1 MSSSAKDAARPNR
14 GRAAGPANRAA
25 LLAAAR
31 EVFGEQGLSAPL
43 SAVARRA
50 GVGQGSLYRHF
61 PSRTALAAAVFDENL
76 NEVEQF
82 VAASGT
88 GLTALFDVV
97 CAQAVVSTAMI
108 DLVEADRHDPD
119 VERLGA
125 RFAAIVGR
133 LVRTERET
141 GALASHVDVDDV
153 LLAVG
158 MIATVLARSDE
169 DERAALATRGRAIF
183 ARAFRPAASSD
194 AR

>member
-14 GRAAGPANRAA
+14 GRAAGPENRAA

-61 PSRTALAAAVFDENL
+61 PTRTALAAAVFDENL
-76 NEVEQF
+76 DEVAQF

-97 CAQAVVSTAMI
+97 CAQAVSTAMI

-119 VERLGA
+119 VERRGA

-169 DERAALATRGRAIF
+169 GERAALATRGRAIF